1 MVDCAEAHFERS
13 KKMEK
18 NQKFRNPLLL
28 APPENGVVPEDYLDL
43 VSIETKNEEGNEAG
57 LFGWCVISR
66 KKADFYCK
74 DSRLPIHSI
83 NEKIAFLEKEAALE
97 SKNKS

>member
-1 MVDCAEAHFERS
+1 MD
-13 KKMEK
+13 
-18 NQKFRNPLLL
+18 N
-28 APPENGVVPEDYLDL
+28 VPEDYLDL
-43 VSIETKNEEGNEAG
+43 VPLEDVKNEEENEAG
-57 LFGWCVISR
+57 LFGWCVLSR

-83 NEKIAFLEKEAALE
+83 KEKLSFLQKEAELE